1 AVSMGTGPAGVAVVG
16 GRRCGEGLALR
27 WCISAALCAAFLGLG
42 TSIAVLGP
50 TFQNLADNVHKNVTD
65 IYYIFVGRSLGYL
78 GGSVVGGIL
87 FDHVNA
93 HLLLGECVWK
103 YAAGL
108 LPTCGS
114 VWVLSSVGAV
124 VSGHDG
130 FLYTCG
136 FPPALSPVLAQRG
149 RGAARS
155 GAHPLPNPSPPSP
168 PSPHPSL
175 PLSEWIQTTP
185 STELYSR
192 GLF

>member
-93 HLLLGECVWK
+93 HLLLGECGSGGGHGQR
-103 YAAGL
+103 A
-108 LPTCGS
+108 LPVPFICSCYTYLTALFVLFPVLYSMLQITCKVPS
-114 VWVLSSVGAV
+114 LQLADPC
-124 VSGHDG
+124 VSGK
-130 FLYTCG
+130 
-136 FPPALSPVLAQRG
+136 G
-149 RGAARS
+149 RVD
-155 GAHPLPNPSPPSP
+155 
-168 PSPHPSL
+168 
-175 PLSEWIQTTP
+175 
-185 STELYSR
+185 YV
-192 GLF
+192 